1 LNTWRSFA
9 IVPAAG
15 RSRRMGAPKLL
26 LPWRQHTIVEEVLH
40 RWQAAGVDHRVL
52 VVHPADA
59 ELVRLARAA
68 GAEVVVA
75 AEPPPD
81 MKVSVRL
88 GLEYVATRWQPQ
100 QFDAWLLAPADMPA
114 LSPEITRCLMAEHEK
129 QPEAIVVPNH
139 NGRRGHPV
147 LFPWLLAAA
156 VGQLREDQ
164 GVNALLERGP
174 VVEVPFD
181 LPRAADIDTPDEY
194 DQARRASS
202 ADG

>member
-1 LNTWRSFA
+1 MNTWRSFA

-15 RSRRMGAPKLL
+15 RSRRMGTPKLL
-26 LPWRQHTIVEEVLH
+26 LPWRHHTMVEEVLH
-40 RWQAAGVDHRVL
+40 RWKAAGVDHRIV

-59 ELVRLARAA
+59 ELAQIARAA

-75 AEPPPD
+75 PEPPPD

-88 GLEYVATRWQPQ
+88 GLEYAAGRWQPQ
-100 QFDAWLLAPADMPA
+100 TADAWLLAPADMPE
-114 LSPEITRCLMAEHEK
+114 LSPEIARRLLAEHETH
-129 QPEAIVVPNH
+129 PEAIVVPNH

-147 LFPWLLAAA
+147 LFPWPLAAA
-156 VGQLREDQ
+156 VGQLPEDR
-164 GVNALLERGP
+164 GVNVLVERGP

-194 DQARRASS
+194 DQARRASA
-202 ADG
+202 ADS